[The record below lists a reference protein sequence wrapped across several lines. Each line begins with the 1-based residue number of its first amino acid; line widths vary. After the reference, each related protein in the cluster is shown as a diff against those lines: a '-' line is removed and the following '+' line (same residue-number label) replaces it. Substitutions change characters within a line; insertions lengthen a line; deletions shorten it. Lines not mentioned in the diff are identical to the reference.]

1 MQENHPSPEAHP
13 GNLARRVFTGRT
25 PMQRTMLVNSIARDL
40 GRSVEEVAPVYD
52 QIYEQMA
59 RTAIVMDFLPA
70 LVLKNLRHHFHQLQ
84 DESRH

>member
-1 MQENHPSPEAHP
+1 MQENHPSPEAYP

-25 PMQRTMLVNSIARDL
+25 PMQRTMLVNSIAREL
-40 GRSVEEVAPVYD
+40 GRSVEDVAPVYE
-52 QIYEQMA
+52 QIYEHMA
-59 RTAIVMDFLPA
+59 RTAKVMDFLPA